1 MSDDQ
6 DVKQWIAGC
15 LKGDRRSQQAVHRM
29 FYGRMKAVCMRYTRD
44 SDHAQDILQEGFI
57 KVFANID
64 RYTGTGSFEGWIR
77 RIMVNLAIDYFRR
90 SKNDFVLL
98 NNDHTME
105 EFEDEFAEESEEEVE
120 YEFKP
125 SQIIEAMQQLSPA
138 YRTIFNLYVFENLT
152 HKDIAEKLGISV
164 GTSKSNF
171 SKAKSNLKKILLK
184 DFRKANEQDVNAL

>member
-1 MSDDQ
+1 
-6 DVKQWIAGC
+6 
-15 LKGDRRSQQAVHRM
+15 
-29 FYGRMKAVCMRYTRD
+29 MRYTRD